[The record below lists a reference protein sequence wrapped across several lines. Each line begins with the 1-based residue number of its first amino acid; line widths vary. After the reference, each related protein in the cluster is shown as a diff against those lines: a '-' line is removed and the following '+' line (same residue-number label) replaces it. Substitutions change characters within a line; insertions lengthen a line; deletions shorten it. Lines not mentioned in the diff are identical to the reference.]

1 MFAATRFP
9 RNIILMMADSPR
21 RCEFDPARLILS
33 LDVSVAGE
41 VKAIDPVIRHIMK
54 KIKEMGCAMGKEF
67 EVETAI
73 REALA
78 NAVLHGCGED
88 PECTVQI
95 SVACDEE
102 RGMLVVVRDPGP
114 GFDPEKIPSPVEGQ
128 QLFEH
133 HGRGIYLISQ
143 LMDEVSFGQGGTEI
157 RMCKR

>member
-1 MFAATRFP
+1 
-9 RNIILMMADSPR
+9 MAGAPK
-21 RCEFDPARLILS
+21 RCEFDPAKLILS
-33 LDVSVAGE
+33 LDMSVTGE
-41 VKAIDPVIRHIMK
+41 IKAIDPVISHIME
-54 KIKEMGCAMGKEF
+54 KIKAMGCALGKEF

-78 NAVLHGCGED
+78 NAVLHGCKED

-95 SVACDEE
+95 SVACDES

-114 GFDPEKIPSPVEGQ
+114 GFDPKDIPSPVEGR
-128 QLFEH
+128 QLYED

-143 LMDEVSFGQGGTEI
+143 LMDEVSFGEGGTEI